1 MFWLLLRALAAV
13 RRALGLI
20 GRGFGGLGGFDW
32 LRVWLGFA
40 DHVIMV
46 GEKFGAGSDPGCS
59 CSCLGSPH
67 LQYGGSSPGFRA
79 LG

>member
-32 LRVWLGFA
+32 LRVWL
-40 DHVIMV
+40 V
-46 GEKFGAGSDPGCS
+46 GVRGSCD
-59 CSCLGSPH
+59 
-67 LQYGGSSPGFRA
+67 YGQ
-79 LG
+79 